1 MNPSVSMKTL
11 EDVVSDTIRIR
22 MAKKCNRFRLTFN
35 QLISIMGV
43 E

>member
-11 EDVVSDTIRIR
+11 EGVVSDTIRVR
-22 MAKKCNRFRLTFN
+22 MEKKCNRFRLTFY